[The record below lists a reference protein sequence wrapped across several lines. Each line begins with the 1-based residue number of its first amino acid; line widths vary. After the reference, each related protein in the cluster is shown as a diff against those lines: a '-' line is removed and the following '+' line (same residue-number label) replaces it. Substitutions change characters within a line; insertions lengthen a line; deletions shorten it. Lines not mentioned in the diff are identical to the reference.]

1 MEEELR
7 NVHYTQR
14 WRHCDPKCGF
24 WTFPHNLLPACFG
37 KLAATHFLATVG
49 PETNLSGAAL
59 VERNTERRTKIVHE
73 ITTGAR

>member
-1 MEEELR
+1 MFITPKDGVTVTQ
-7 NVHYTQR
+7 NVAFGHS
-14 WRHCDPKCGF
+14 
-24 WTFPHNLLPACFG
+24 PHNLLLACFG